1 MPRLAELQTRSE
13 FPVHCPYPKV
23 SFGANNYSTF
33 IISCANLIIYSYDLP
48 DDVFGPGEVKPTR
61 PKKKTANKKRHVDA
75 NGAEVRSLLPL
86 KKQRIEYERGL
97 DATLLTTLAVML
109 GIAD

>member
-1 MPRLAELQTRSE
+1 MSA
-13 FPVHCPYPKV
+13 
-23 SFGANNYSTF
+23 GANDYSTF
-33 IISCANLIIYSYDLP
+33 ITSCANLIISSYDLP

-61 PKKKTANKKRHVDA
+61 PKKKTANKKRNVDVS
-75 NGAEVRSLLPL
+75 GVEVRSLPPL
-86 KKQRIEYERGL
+86 KKQRIEYERER

>member
-1 MPRLAELQTRSE
+1 MSAD
-13 FPVHCPYPKV
+13 
-23 SFGANNYSTF
+23 ANDHSTF
-33 IISCANLIIYSYDLP
+33 IIFCANLIIFSYDLP

-61 PKKKTANKKRHVDA
+61 PKKKSANKKRNVDA
-75 NGAEVRSLLPL
+75 SGAEVRSLPRL
-86 KKQRIEYERGL
+86 KKQRIEYERGR